1 MATRPGVGPVRARRE
16 ALNQRRDVVMTME
29 GRGVFGRR
37 PQEQP

>member
-1 MATRPGVGPVRARRE
+1 VRARRE

-29 GRGVFGRR
+29 ARGVFGRR